1 MEGSADN
8 KEKEKE
14 KEKEKDKVLSKGLEK
29 AKAKA
34 KEKGLEAGKG
44 GLAGNNDATITAA
57 TAMKDKPTPSKDLDD
72 DDVTITSGNR
82 KKNKKKKNNAS
93 ATASAGANED
103 ITLPKGGISG
113 LGRKSSAIF
122 VLEEEEKDKAAGE
135 AASSTDPTL
144 SDPVTDGAP
153 LSVKMPLHPPAST
166 RTMSFKAMSSFLSRR
181 YRIVIEQQIHRHSD
195 IEMLIYMRYRHT
207 DIETHRDT

>member
-1 MEGSADN
+1 MEVSADN
-8 KEKEKE
+8 KEKDKE
-14 KEKEKDKVLSKGLEK
+14 KENDKEKVLSKGLEK

-34 KEKGLEAGKG
+34 KEKGMEAGKS
-44 GLAGNNDATITAA
+44 GLAGNNDAITTTA
-57 TAMKDKPTPSKDLDD
+57 AMKDKPTPNKDLDD

-93 ATASAGANED
+93 ATASAMGNED

-144 SDPVTDGAP
+144 SDPVTEGAP

>member
-8 KEKEKE
+8 KEKDKEKE
-14 KEKEKDKVLSKGLEK
+14 KEKEKVLSKGLEK

-34 KEKGLEAGKG
+34 KEKGLEAGKS
-44 GLAGNNDATITAA
+44 GLAGNNDAITTTAA
-57 TAMKDKPTPSKDLDD
+57 AMKDKPTPNKDLDD

-93 ATASAGANED
+93 ATASVVGNED

-122 VLEEEEKDKAAGE
+122 MLEEEEKDKAAGE

-153 LSVKMPLHPPAST
+153 LSIKMPLHPPASN

-181 YRIVIEQQIHRHSD
+181 YGTEQQLQNKRYIEIDVDTDTYD
-195 IEMLIYMRYRHT
+195 I
-207 DIETHRDT
+207 